1 MSKTS
6 KKRFVIKRI
15 GLELVL
21 PDGDEVVAKVIASRG
36 NVCIFVCIFQC
47 IFETMGKLKL
57 VVSPRV
63 RRQR

>member
-1 MSKTS
+1 M
-6 KKRFVIKRI
+6 IKRI